1 MLKRCMKVY
10 WGLLYN
16 MDYSLW
22 HGTVYEDDAVFE
34 GLDVYTLDT
43 IRSVAA
49 QLKQS
54 AMDYMSLENEV
65 DKYIIEFYEN
75 QENMPEVSVK
85 INGQIKHKFFME
97 KYNAC

>member
-1 MLKRCMKVY
+1 
-10 WGLLYN
+10 

-22 HGTVYEDDAVFE
+22 HGAVYEDDAVFE
-34 GLDVYTLDT
+34 VFEGLGVYTLDT

-49 QLKQS
+49 QLKRS
-54 AMDYMSLENEV
+54 AIDYMILENAV